1 MAKKYLS
8 LGSLSIAPELLNF
21 INNELLPGT
30 GITKKRFWNGFDK
43 CVHELTPINKKLI
56 NRWNTNRSKLLYFS
70 CIIKTILVISFTR
83 CNNSFFDVL

>member
-8 LGSLSIAPELLNF
+8 LGNLSVAPELLNF

-30 GITKKRFWNGFDK
+30 GITKKRFWNGFDR

-56 NRWNTNRSKLLYFS
+56 NNRD
-70 CIIKTILVISFTR
+70 VIQKKNR
-83 CNNSFFDVL
+83 